1 MTSHLI
7 SLQDKSIDIKTYIKK
22 QQLNLDQYKH
32 IEHLIDWGNDLKASF
47 IPNEQSNWDLL
58 GRAVF
63 LIHQD
68 PLEAKNIFCLLA
80 DIAQFNFI
88 YLKKNEV
95 IDYLTENFEAKEI
108 GPCILYLEPGEWM
121 KNNNNQPATEIF
133 HDRLSELISNF
144 EVNHPIVFATSGETI
159 NDLAPNFRKKGLFDR
174 RFEIAELN
182 LKEKGEEFIK
192 EVGVDLCDESIN
204 LFYGKVGKLVD
215 AEFNNKRKQ
224 GLGIMFLKRLV
235 YKQKRKVNFADLI
248 YIATRGTGEIIDNE
262 TRTDE
267 QNWAVAVH
275 EAGHALITMIDSDG
289 ADIPEFSSIL
299 PNKHFEGVVVSSYEY
314 RYQKYGKLSYK
325 DYRQRIR
332 INLAGRAAEEILLGH
347 ENVSVRG
354 SSSDLET
361 ASSMCG
367 EMFGFSGISPEMED
381 ENKSGS
387 NLLVVLN
394 DPTPSEHSRVEKISQ
409 IYLEKQYLIVKD
421 ILNKNLK
428 VLNAIAKQLQNKFV
442 LSQEEIYQIYLN
454 EKNSKITN
462 IK

>member
-1 MTSHLI
+1 MTSHVI
-7 SLQDKSIDIKTYIKK
+7 SLQNKSIDIKTYIKK
-22 QQLNLDQYKH
+22 QQLNLNQYKH
-32 IEHLIDWGNDLKASF
+32 IEHLIDWADELKASF
-47 IPNEQSNWDLL
+47 KLNEQNNWDLL

-88 YLKKNEV
+88 YLKKYEV
-95 IDYLTENFEAKEI
+95 IDYLTENFEAREVS
-108 GPCILYLEPGEWM
+108 PCILYLEPGEWM
-121 KNNNNQPATEIF
+121 KKNDSQSTTDIF

-144 EVNHPIVFATSGETI
+144 DVKQPIVFATSSETI

-174 RFEIAELN
+174 RFEIAELS

-192 EVGVDLCDESIN
+192 EVGFDLCDESIN

-224 GLGIMFLKRLV
+224 GLAVMFLKRLV
-235 YKQKRKVNFADLI
+235 HKQKRKLNFADLI

-262 TRTDE
+262 TRTNE

-275 EAGHALITMIDSDG
+275 EAGHALITMIDSDE

-367 EMFGFSGISPEMED
+367 EMFGFSGISPDMED

-421 ILNKNLK
+421 ILNKNLEA
-428 VLNAIAKQLQNKFV
+428 LNAIAKQLQNKFV

>member
-1 MTSHLI
+1 MTAQLVN
-7 SLQDKSIDIKTYIKK
+7 LQNKFIDIKAYIKK
-22 QQLNLDQYKH
+22 QKLNLDQFKH
-32 IEHLIDWGNDLKASF
+32 IEHLIKWGNDLKSSLM
-47 IPNEQSNWDLL
+47 PHEQSDWDLL

-88 YLKKNEV
+88 NLKKYEV
-95 IDYLTENFEAKEI
+95 IDYLTENIEAKTI
-108 GPCILYLEPGEWM
+108 GPCILFLEPGEWM
-121 KNNNNQPATEIF
+121 KKNDNQTATDIF
-133 HDRLSELISNF
+133 HDRLSELILNF
-144 EVNHPIVFATSGETI
+144 DVNHPIVFATSGETI

-174 RFEIAELN
+174 RFEIAELT
-182 LKEKGEEFIK
+182 LQEKGEEFIK
-192 EVGVDLCDESIN
+192 EVGINLCDASIN
-204 LFYGKVGKLVD
+204 LFYGKVGKFVD

-224 GLGIMFLKRLV
+224 GLAVIFLKRLV
-235 YKQKRKVNFADLI
+235 YKQKRKLNFADLI
-248 YIATRGTGEIIDNE
+248 YIATRGTGEILDNE
-262 TRTDE
+262 IRTDE

-299 PNKHFEGVVVSSYEY
+299 PNKHYEGVVVSSYEY

-332 INLAGRAAEEILLGH
+332 VNLAGRAAEEILLGH
-347 ENVSVRG
+347 ENISVRG
-354 SSSDLET
+354 SSSDLEN

-367 EMFGFSGISPEMED
+367 EMFGFSGISPELED

-394 DPTPSEHSRVEKISQ
+394 EPTASENSRVEKISQ
-409 IYLEKQYLIVKD
+409 IYLEKQYAIVKD
-421 ILNKNLK
+421 ILNKNLN
-428 VLNAIAKQLQNKFV
+428 VLNAIAKQLQDKFV
-442 LSQEEIYQIYLN
+442 LSQEEIYQVYLN
-454 EKNSKITN
+454 EKNPKIKS